1 MIQSGTGDAPRV
13 QATARPSTVVR
24 ILLRVLS
31 GIGGTILF
39 AVAVIL
45 TVGTALAAPL
55 GMLLMRRRA
64 VRLHRQPTRVASFVG
79 AVIASSAAALLLG
92 AMFFVALPRG
102 TIREIEQKAGQSQT
116 PSTVNMPSWYTR
128 MFPQAA
134 RTDSVTQQLVRSQGF
149 VAVTFVLGAAIMAL
163 FIGMLGGASGWSAAM
178 LIVYAGRG
186 AA

>member
-1 MIQSGTGDAPRV
+1 MMQSGTGDAPRV

-39 AVAVIL
+39 AVAAIL

-64 VRLHRQPTRVASFVG
+64 VRLHRQPSRVASFVG

-92 AMFFVALPRG
+92 AMFFIALPRG
-102 TIREIEQKAGQSQT
+102 AIFREIEQKAAQSQT
-116 PSTVNMPSWYTR
+116 QSTVKMPSWYTR

-134 RTDSVTQQLVRSQGF
+134 RTDSATQQLVR
-149 VAVTFVLGAAIMAL
+149 
-163 FIGMLGGASGWSAAM
+163 
-178 LIVYAGRG
+178 
-186 AA
+186 